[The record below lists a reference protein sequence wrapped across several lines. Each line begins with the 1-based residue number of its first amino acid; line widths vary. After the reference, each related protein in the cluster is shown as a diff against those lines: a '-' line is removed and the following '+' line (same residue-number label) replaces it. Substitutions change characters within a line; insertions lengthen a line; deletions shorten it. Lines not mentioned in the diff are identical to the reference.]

1 MGLRDS
7 ISKGIGKANCFV
19 NEQQRRYRLKESLD
33 NENAKLSALFN
44 ELGKVTYYGAPIVTG
59 RDAQVIKD
67 EITVCKNNI
76 ESLNL
81 QLSEK
86 SGA

>member
-7 ISKGIGKANCFV
+7 ISKGFGKANDFV

-33 NENAKLSALFN
+33 KENARLSALFN
-44 ELGKVTYYGAPIVTG
+44 ELGKVVYYGAPIVTG
-59 RDAQVIKD
+59 RDVQLIKD

-86 SGA
+86 TEA